1 MNEIK
6 NLSRK
11 SLRPAMI
18 ATKNQK
24 QTGSLTTVSIDGGMY
39 NKVPLR
45 VCQEICIKNLLYI
58 CVKNESYIKN
68 YFLMYFLYIRNC
80 FVFGSV
86 NQFWK
91 SFV

>member
-1 MNEIK
+1 MNEVK

-11 SLRPAMI
+11 SARPAMI

-24 QTGSLTTVSIDGGMY
+24 QTLSLTTVSFDGGMY
-39 NKVPLR
+39 NKVLLR

-68 YFLMYFLYIRNC
+68 YVKYLLYICNC
-80 FVFGSV
+80 YVFGSV
-86 NQFWK
+86 NQF
-91 SFV
+91 